1 MKRLEWVDKGVC
13 FPNGFKAAGI
23 HSGIK
28 VDGRK
33 DLAILV
39 SNTLCTAAGVFTTNR
54 VKAAPVIVTSRKILK
69 GKAKAIIVNSGNAN
83 ACTGEKGILDAKEM
97 VKLTASAFGISEDE
111 VLVCSTGVIG
121 EPLPMERIA
130 SGIKKL
136 KEYLVEDDLSFAEAI
151 MTTDSFPKRKAVEVD
166 VDGFTFRVGG
176 CAKGAG
182 MIHPNMATMLA
193 FITTDV
199 EIPSQKLSDFLK
211 EAVNESFNRITVDG
225 DRSTNDTVLMLSK
238 KGKGLP
244 DKYSDVFLEVL
255 KELCKELALMIVK
268 DGEGATKCVKIMIR
282 RAKTD
287 NDAKRACE
295 KIATSLLFK
304 TALFGEDPNWGRI
317 MGALGASGAQFN
329 PDEVDIYFGDVK
341 LVSGGLFTGKKMEE
355 RAKEVMSK
363 PYFEVTVDLKAG
375 NFDYF
380 MWTTDLTYEYVRI
393 NAEYR
398 S

>member
-13 FPNGFKAAGI
+13 YPNGFKAAGI

-121 EPLPMERIA
+121 EPLPMEKIA

-211 EAVNESFNRITVDG
+211 EAVNESFNRTTVDG

-244 DKYSDVFLEVL
+244 DKYNDVFLEVL

-287 NDAKRACE
+287 DDAKRACE

>member
-39 SNTLCTAAGVFTTNR
+39 SNTLCSAAGVFTTNR

-83 ACTGEKGILDAKEM
+83 ACTGEKGILDAKEV

-121 EPLPMERIA
+121 EPLPMEKIA

-287 NDAKRACE
+287 DDAKRACE